1 MPHRKQNSFARRLRV
16 NIHLLFRRLHIP
28 SARFLDLIAIIV
40 GYLTALGAFIFIEGI
55 HYLEHHSRTFLGSLE
70 NPWIFPLVPAA
81 GGLACGLMVYFFAR
95 EARGHG
101 IPEVIYAVLMKG
113 GLIRARVAV
122 AKLFA
127 TVFSL
132 GTLGSA
138 GQEGPIVQIGSSVG
152 SALGQALRLGSH
164 SVKTLVGCGAAAGIA
179 ATFNAPIGGV
189 VFALEVILGT
199 FSPNVFTPIVV
210 ASVVSAVT
218 FHSISGSDK
227 TFLLNIHYS
236 ESLLEVFGFVAV
248 GVFCGIL
255 AVIFV
260 RSLDLFEKAFLSLKL
275 PEYVK
280 PAIGGL
286 LVGLIMVFY
295 SQIGGNS
302 YSLVEDLVNQKEFA
316 LSLLVLLLALKL
328 LATSCTLGSGGSG
341 GVFAPSLVMG
351 GLVGAWVHGVL
362 SHQFPTSPVGIY
374 VMVGMAAFVSGTTH
388 GPIAAVLVLCEMTG
402 HYDVI
407 LPLLAGCIVASIVAR
422 SLMGLSVYTIKLHQR
437 GIILKDGHDVDVLK
451 TYHVEDVMETGVEE
465 VPYSLPLYEVLPIL
479 HDSPHEYVLVR
490 DQDHR
495 LAGVLSYFELTPF
508 ILEDHLNETA
518 ADAMHRT
525 LDFVRDQD
533 PVLKAYEKFLIKETS
548 YLVVLNS
555 NDSYVGLVF
564 KKDIVRSYQKAL
576 HQKSLAMDA

>member
-1 MPHRKQNSFARRLRV
+1 MD
-16 NIHLLFRRLHIP
+16 LL
-28 SARFLDLIAIIV
+28 AIIV
-40 GYLTALGAFIFIEGI
+40 GYLTALGAFVFIEGI
-55 HYLEHHSRTFLGSLE
+55 HTLEHFSRSFLQGLE
-70 NPWIFPLVPAA
+70 NPWAFPLIPTA
-81 GGLACGLMVYFFAR
+81 GGLACGLIVYFFAR

-113 GLIRARVAV
+113 GIIRARVAV

-132 GTLGSA
+132 GSLGSA

-152 SALGQALRLGSH
+152 SALGQALRMSSH

-199 FSPNVFTPIVV
+199 FSPSVFTPIVV

-227 TFLLNIHYS
+227 TFLLNIQYT
-236 ESLLEVFGFVAV
+236 ENILEVFGFVAV

-255 AVIFV
+255 AVIFI
-260 RSLDLFEKAFLSLKL
+260 RSLDLVERAFASLRV
-275 PEYVK
+275 PDFFK
-280 PAIGGL
+280 PALGGL
-286 LVGLIMVFY
+286 MVGLIMVFY
-295 SQIGGNS
+295 SQVGGNS

-351 GLVGAWVHGVL
+351 GLVGAWVHGILAV
-362 SHQFPTSPVGIY
+362 QFPTSPVGIY

-422 SLMGLSVYTIKLHQR
+422 SLMGLSIYTIKLHQR

-451 TYHVEDVMETGVEE
+451 TYHVEDVMVTSVDE
-465 VPYSLPLYEVLPIL
+465 VPFNTPLYEVLPIL
-479 HDSPHEYVLVR
+479 QDSRHDYVMVR

-495 LAGVLSYFELTPF
+495 LIGVISYFELTPF
-508 ILEDHLNETA
+508 ILEDHLNQTA
-518 ADAMHRT
+518 AEAMHRT
-525 LDFVRDQD
+525 LDFVRDSD
-533 PVLKAYEKFLIKETS
+533 PVLKAYEKFLIKETT

-555 NDSYVGLVF
+555 KDSYVGLVF
-564 KKDIVRSYQKAL
+564 KKDLVRSYQKAL
-576 HQKSLAMDA
+576 HQKSLAMDG